1 MTQKIRL
8 ATCSLAGCFGC
19 HMSFLDIDEALIA
32 VADIV
37 EFDRSPITDIKHVT
51 HCDIGLIEG
60 GICNAEN
67 IEVLKE
73 FREQCKILVAVG
85 ACAITGGVPALRNHF
100 ELKECLEEVY
110 LKGKGVVN
118 PQIPSDE
125 ELPLL
130 TEKVYPIHEVV
141 KIDYSLPGCPPP
153 ADAFLELITAIKQ
166 NREPKLEYTLRHF
179 D

>member
-1 MTQKIRL
+1 MANEKPRL
-8 ATCSLAGCFGC
+8 ATTSLAGCFGC

-51 HCDIGLIEG
+51 DCDIGLIEG

-100 ELKECLEEVY
+100 ELKDCLEEVY
-110 LKGKGVVN
+110 IVASSRAHRAWQPARKSRLYLAISSEIWPLEIFKLIVV
-118 PQIPSDE
+118 DGH
-125 ELPLL
+125 L
-130 TEKVYPIHEVV
+130 
-141 KIDYSLPGCPPP
+141 
-153 ADAFLELITAIKQ
+153 
-166 NREPKLEYTLRHF
+166 
-179 D
+179 